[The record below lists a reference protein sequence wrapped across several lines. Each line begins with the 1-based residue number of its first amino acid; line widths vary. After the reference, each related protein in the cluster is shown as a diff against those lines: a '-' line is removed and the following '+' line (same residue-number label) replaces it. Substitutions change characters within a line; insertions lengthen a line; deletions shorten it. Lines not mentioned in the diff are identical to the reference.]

1 MTLPKGAEVPERA
14 WLQLAT
20 YIVTKKLGCW
30 QAGSQEQLLTQPGGP
45 RGFGPEKQ
53 EAGGQQQPV
62 LPRSPRLSNGSSKTN
77 GKIQVICNNC
87 TRLGLGQGI
96 TLHTLFKPSLPLHL
110 PIKCLLKII
119 FF

>member
-1 MTLPKGAEVPERA
+1 MPEQA

-30 QAGSQEQLLTQPGGP
+30 WAGGQALLLTQPGGP
-45 RGFGPEKQ
+45 SGLGQEKQ

-62 LPRSPRLSNGSSKTN
+62 LPRSPQLSNGSLKTN
-77 GKIQVICNNC
+77 GKIQARCNNC

-96 TLHTLFKPSLPLHL
+96 TLQTLFKPSFPFHL
-110 PIKCLLKII
+110 PIK
-119 FF
+119 

>member
-1 MTLPKGAEVPERA
+1 MPEQA
-14 WLQLAT
+14 WLQLAADF
-20 YIVTKKLGCW
+20 VTKKLGCW
-30 QAGSQEQLLTQPGGP
+30 QAGGRALLLTQPGGP
-45 RGFGPEKQ
+45 SGLGQEKQ

-62 LPRSPRLSNGSSKTN
+62 LPRSPQLSNRSPKTN
-77 GKIQVICNNC
+77 GKIQARCNNC

-96 TLHTLFKPSLPLHL
+96 TLQTLFKASFTLRL